1 MSVKISPI
9 KILSDLGF
17 EMVDIETDKD
27 YLSALREGIN
37 TIEAATKGSGDRRSE
52 ALREE
57 LIRVRREK
65 KADPK
70 FNLRIKKTTVSPK
83 KIMGQKMLPP
93 AKLDSKKLSPQGGGG
108 DTLSQI
114 LVSVTSIR
122 DILVNQIKQKRDD
135 AKKKRR
141 ATENVKRK
149 DKESGL
155 EILKKGFGAVKSGA
169 EKIIAPVKSL
179 FKEVLEFIG
188 KVVFG
193 RVLFK
198 LFEWFTDK
206 KNQDKVKA
214 IGKFLKKT
222 WPVLLAAYLLFGNA
236 FGRMAVKLGV
246 MITKFSIRLVKKI
259 IPALVKAIAKM
270 KLGKLLKK
278 IPGFS
283 GGGIVKGYNE
293 GGMVDGE
300 KGVDKVPAML
310 TEGEF
315 VMSKGAVEKYGVDT
329 MESMN
334 AAAGG
339 TNKPTIMRG
348 YNEGGKATSMSMED
362 LVAAAGPSLMAFME
376 QHNALIDSDPE
387 FFGEHMRIEMDRD
400 GKMLN
405 FGKTVANMSE
415 WAFNAG
421 VEQIQNNEAIE
432 PEVKE
437 AILKKMAWV
446 RRGTLQNPNFTA
458 DMAFDINKEIPGT
471 AANRLFL
478 KAQADTTSPA
488 AMAGMSAR
496 DRALAM
502 NRRGMF
508 GGGLVQG
515 FKGGGRVYS
524 QEEANAMAQSFDN
537 RPMAQIQKLK
547 NERSSLDRGPDGKL
561 SRKDKKRWNE
571 ISAEIQAIQK
581 QIISSQKSTTTPTV
595 TPKKLRSRSGGL
607 FGGLFGGGNKG
618 GGGSSGILGPIG
630 NVDDMVNKDKYKA
643 PPKID
648 AVKKEGGGGSSGI
661 LGPISSNIGDMVN
674 KDKYKVQPPVKKS
687 VVQAYEEEKSKIVAL
702 GGGGGNT
709 VSKSKG
715 GNDLPNIDAAEKRS
729 VHKIKT
735 LGISV

>member
-169 EKIIAPVKSL
+169 EKVIAPVKSL

-315 VMSKGAVEKYGVDT
+315 VMSKGAVEKYGVPT

-339 TNKPTIMRG
+339 TNNPTIMRG

-387 FFGEHMRIEMDRD
+387 FFGEHMRLEMD
-400 GKMLN
+400 
-405 FGKTVANMSE
+405 
-415 WAFNAG
+415 
-421 VEQIQNNEAIE
+421 
-432 PEVKE
+432 
-437 AILKKMAWV
+437 
-446 RRGTLQNPNFTA
+446 
-458 DMAFDINKEIPGT
+458 
-471 AANRLFL
+471 
-478 KAQADTTSPA
+478 
-488 AMAGMSAR
+488 
-496 DRALAM
+496 
-502 NRRGMF
+502 
-508 GGGLVQG
+508 
-515 FKGGGRVYS
+515 
-524 QEEANAMAQSFDN
+524 
-537 RPMAQIQKLK
+537 
-547 NERSSLDRGPDGKL
+547 
-561 SRKDKKRWNE
+561 
-571 ISAEIQAIQK
+571 
-581 QIISSQKSTTTPTV
+581 
-595 TPKKLRSRSGGL
+595 
-607 FGGLFGGGNKG
+607 
-618 GGGSSGILGPIG
+618 
-630 NVDDMVNKDKYKA
+630 
-643 PPKID
+643 
-648 AVKKEGGGGSSGI
+648 
-661 LGPISSNIGDMVN
+661 
-674 KDKYKVQPPVKKS
+674 
-687 VVQAYEEEKSKIVAL
+687 
-702 GGGGGNT
+702 
-709 VSKSKG
+709 
-715 GNDLPNIDAAEKRS
+715 
-729 VHKIKT
+729 
-735 LGISV
+735 